1 MIEPENTTKEKKAL
15 PKKVLEVSLTI
26 IAVGSVVYHMVS
38 TQELLLSTTGHLS
51 VHLFF
56 IISLVLLGSL
66 TRNTRLWPLVLLL
79 YAAAIAGVLYM
90 LINRAELELRYGFPE
105 TIDVVVGVILVFAVL
120 ESCRRSMG
128 LAVPILAS
136 LFILYGLYGHFL
148 PDVIRSYK
156 TGFTL
161 LFYQLALDGIYGTLL
176 SISANYVFL
185 FVVFGGVLQAAGISR
200 LFEEIG
206 ALVGRVSRSGPAM
219 VAVVGSGL
227 IGSVTMSPSANIA
240 ITGSYS
246 IPLMKTAGYKPHQ
259 AAAIE
264 GAASTGGQIMP
275 PVMSSVAFIMSSITG
290 IPYIRIIGAALIPAI
305 LYFVST
311 GVYAHLQALK
321 LDLKPLRGEV
331 NWRELILESRLLLV
345 PIAVIVWLLVH
356 RFTPTFTVFW
366 GIIAIVVMGSVRPKT
381 RPSLREWL
389 AGFTYGATTGAQV
402 GISLAA
408 LGAVVKVVTM
418 TGLAQRLPGIVE
430 TLSAGNMLVALGL
443 IALVTLILGCGVPT
457 PAAYLIVAMTTA
469 PVLIQSYHLSLLQAH
484 YFVFYY
490 AVIAM
495 LTPPVA
501 PAAFVSSA
509 LAGSPFMKT
518 ALEQVKPAIA
528 GFIIPI
534 AFIWAPAI
542 LGEPKNLIS
551 EILLLLCLTGAI
563 ILFQAAFV
571 GHLMRTTTTPERG
584 LCALFGLLILAAIIM
599 QNVPLAVLGVLLG
612 VGVAFYQSRRS
623 NGS

>member
-1 MIEPENTTKEKKAL
+1 MTETKNSPAKKETLPE
-15 PKKVLEVSLTI
+15 KVLGISLAV
-26 IAVGSVVYHMVS
+26 IALGAVAYHMIS

-51 VHLFF
+51 IHLFF
-56 IISLVLLGSL
+56 ILSLVMLGSL
-66 TRNTRLWPLVLLL
+66 RTNTTLWPLVLLL
-79 YAAAIAGVLYM
+79 FAAALASVYYM
-90 LINRAELELRYGFPE
+90 LTNRAELEFRYGFPE
-105 TIDVVVGVILVFAVL
+105 TTDVFVGVLLIIAVL

-128 LAVPILAS
+128 MSIPILAC
-136 LFILYGLYGHFL
+136 LAILYGLFGYHL
-148 PDVIRSYK
+148 PAAVRSYQ

-161 LFYQLALDGIYGTLL
+161 LFYQLALDGIYGSLL
-176 SISANYVFL
+176 SLSANYVFL
-185 FVVFGGVLQAAGISR
+185 FVVFGGTLQAAGISR

-206 ALVGRVSRSGPAM
+206 ILVGRASRSGPAM
-219 VAVVGSGL
+219 VAVVGSAI

-246 IPLMKTAGYKPHQ
+246 IPLMKTAGYRPHQ

-290 IPYIRIIGAALIPAI
+290 IPYVRIIGAALIPAI
-305 LYFVST
+305 LYFIST

-321 LDLKPLRGEV
+321 LGLKPLRGEV
-331 NWRELILESRLLLV
+331 NWRELLLESRLLIV
-345 PIAVIVWLLVH
+345 PIAVIAGLLVL

-366 GIIAIVVMGSVRPKT
+366 AILSVIAMGLLRPGT
-381 RPSLREWL
+381 RPSWRDWVK
-389 AGFTYGATTGAQV
+389 GFTSGATTGAQV

-408 LGAVVKVVTM
+408 LGVVVQIVSM

-430 TLSAGNMLVALGL
+430 LFSGGNLILALGL
-443 IALVTLILGCGVPT
+443 IAAVTLVLGCGVPT

-469 PVLIQSYHLSLLQAH
+469 PILIQNFHLSLLQAH

-501 PAAFVSSA
+501 PAAFVASA
-509 LAGSPFMKT
+509 LAGAPFMQT

-528 GFIIPI
+528 GFIIPL

-542 LGEPKNLIS
+542 LGEPKNLVLEVVLI
-551 EILLLLCLTGAI
+551 LCLTGAI

-571 GHLMRTTTTPERG
+571 GYLTRAATVIERF
-584 LCALFGLLILAAIIM
+584 L
-599 QNVPLAVLGVLLG
+599 
-612 VGVAFYQSRRS
+612 Y
-623 NGS
+623 